1 MIINTTSQMYIPLLS
16 IYLNRFTGD
25 STRITFFG
33 GAREVGRNCIGVQG
47 EGHPLLLDAGIKLG
61 KKEEYPLLDDNDVN
75 RFRRVVITHTH
86 LDHAGY
92 LPHLFA
98 RGSKAEIFATKPTR
112 DLTQLLLADYLR
124 INSHAGFTNKD
135 IVKVMKMC
143 KMVEYGEVVDGG
155 LNFSLHKAGHIL
167 GSSMVLVKNGKRLLY
182 TSDTNNRET
191 KLLDPAERGLE
202 ADVMIIESTYGSKND
217 VHPPL
222 KKASK
227 MLCDSIMETVKRG
240 GTVLIPSFAVG
251 RGQEILLILES
262 YMRSGVLEKVPI
274 FVDGM
279 IIKAN
284 RIYRQNVIYA
294 KDEIQKRILM
304 SDDDP
309 FKSKFFKVPR
319 TKDRGDVLER
329 SAVILTTSGMLSGG
343 PVLHYLKKL
352 AGDENS
358 KLLLVG
364 YQAEGTLGRRLL
376 DGEEKVKIN
385 DDEIEVKMKVEQI
398 QFSAHAD
405 HASLVDFA
413 RSIKGLRKVFIIHGE
428 DNKPVELG
436 KALEELEY
444 EVVIPRNGESFEI

>member
-1 MIINTTSQMYIPLLS
+1 
-16 IYLNRFTGD
+16 
-25 STRITFFG
+25 
-33 GAREVGRNCIGVQG
+33 
-47 EGHPLLLDAGIKLG
+47 
-61 KKEEYPLLDDNDVN
+61 
-75 RFRRVVITHTH
+75 
-86 LDHAGY
+86 
-92 LPHLFA
+92 
-98 RGSKAEIFATKPTR
+98 
-112 DLTQLLLADYLR
+112 
-124 INSHAGFTNKD
+124 
-135 IVKVMKMC
+135 
-143 KMVEYGEVVDGG
+143 
-155 LNFSLHKAGHIL
+155 
-167 GSSMVLVKNGKRLLY
+167 
-182 TSDTNNRET
+182 
-191 KLLDPAERGLE
+191 
-202 ADVMIIESTYGSKND
+202 
-217 VHPPL
+217 
-222 KKASK
+222 
-227 MLCDSIMETVKRG
+227 
-240 GTVLIPSFAVG
+240 
-251 RGQEILLILES
+251 
-262 YMRSGVLEKVPI
+262 MRSGVLEKVPI

-398 QFSAHAD
+398 SFSAHAD
-405 HASLVDFA
+405 HAGLVDFA